1 MKKLYLDR
9 FNTFVL
15 LLFLGLFTLIGL
27 EFNIPRSPIF
37 ILSFV
42 VYLILLFLVILL
54 YHRFQKKWIISV
66 LPMLAIQLIY
76 IVNYKGELYWI
87 LYQFSF
93 IFIILVI
100 ANVSFDKKQ
109 AILIYTCSIALQLL
123 ILYMSINFQENMLMV
138 SIPFLDRNPNAN
150 GVAAFAFLISFFS
163 ITSQVIISNKYSKI
177 MSLASFLI
185 YLVSILGTDTR
196 SLLLS
201 TIAMLTTFFIWDKII
216 VNKRKF
222 YSYFWIIVI
231 ILITFIFVYPNLDLY
246 LSNFNSLNNYIVN
259 LTGKRIFSGRE
270 LIWRGLLRLI
280 RKKPLFGYGSG
291 IHAEDFFVSDL
302 TSHNL
307 YLEISLQTGLIGL
320 TLFFIFLFFLWKNFY
335 SAKDD
340 LSIKIAGSY
349 FVGLMV
355 YQLFELSLLQSTVY
369 IAITSWILLA
379 FSMAL
384 TNNNTKPTKENF
396 K

>member
-201 TIAMLTTFFIWDKII
+201 TIAMLTTFFIWEKII

-280 RKKPLFGYGSG
+280 SKKPLFGYGSG